1 MAAELRQIAVRARA
15 EKSVE
20 QTVAEFVD
28 EAVLMG
34 KNAASQGCHHVRAFQ
49 NERTGEKHWF
59 YENMKGFVI
68 MIDSAKATVP
78 TSKLLPAVRKY
89 AHETYGLEVA
99 YDMDWQF
106 KW

>member
-1 MAAELRQIAVRARA
+1 MAAELRQIAAKARA

-34 KNAASQGCHHVRAFQ
+34 KTAALQGCHHVRAFQ

-59 YENMKGFVI
+59 YENEKGYVI
-68 MIDSAKATVP
+68 MIDSAKATLP
-78 TSKLLPAVRKY
+78 TSRLLPAVRKY
-89 AHETYGLEVA
+89 AHETYGLEVVH
-99 YDMDWQF
+99 DMHWEF
-106 KW
+106 SW

>member
-34 KNAASQGCHHVRAFQ
+34 KTPASQGCYNVRAFQ

-59 YENMKGFVI
+59 YENTKGFVI